1 MFDIYG
7 KMKEP
12 PVREPFKVQKTGG
25 KNDEREKP
33 KPRRMGMQVPYRVDT
48 EMQAETTLW
57 SDRQALG
64 VIFHELQA

>member
-33 KPRRMGMQVPYRVDT
+33 KPRRMMQVPYRVDRYRNACGNGF
-48 EMQAETTLW
+48 MV
-57 SDRQALG
+57 R
-64 VIFHELQA
+64 